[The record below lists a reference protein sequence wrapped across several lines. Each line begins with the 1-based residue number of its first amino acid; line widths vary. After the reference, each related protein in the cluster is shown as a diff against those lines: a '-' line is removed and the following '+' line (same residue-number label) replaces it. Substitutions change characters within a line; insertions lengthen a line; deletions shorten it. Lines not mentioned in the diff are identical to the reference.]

1 MHKTKTNFFRRGLGA
16 AMAVLASVSCL
27 AVSAFAAETGTALGE
42 PPLEQKTGLEIG
54 MDIQVA
60 GRTGNWYDSGDL
72 LVLTAS
78 VENHTEYP
86 VSGDLWLTYP
96 YSGCVVVSEP
106 VLKPRD
112 GHDSGVYAVDDLQ
125 PGMGAEAVLVLR
137 APDACDVTDWVATA
151 TFAIEN
157 GGGCAAE
164 TAEAH
169 FGQPLV
175 KLDKKSLV
183 RDGVLDIK
191 NEGTGGASCLKFR
204 FLAKSGWQTQKG
216 LPDGAKYIGEG
227 RIEIDLGGLSVK
239 GHINRDYSGLL
250 HERMD
255 PDGPFELVYEDWEE
269 RQADIID

>member
-1 MHKTKTNFFRRGLGA
+1 MYKTKRNFFRRSVGA
-16 AMAVLASVSCL
+16 ALSVMAVMSCL
-27 AVSAFAAETGTALGE
+27 AISAFAVETDTALGE
-42 PPLEQKTGLEIG
+42 PPLEPKTGLEIG
-54 MDIQVA
+54 MDVQVA
-60 GRTGNWYDSGDL
+60 GKTGNWYDSGDL
-72 LVLTAS
+72 IILTAS

-86 VSGDLWLTYP
+86 VSGDLWLTFP
-96 YSGCVVVSEP
+96 DSGCTVVA
-106 VLKPRD
+106 KPALALRD
-112 GHDSGVYAVDDLQ
+112 GHEDGVFAVDDLK

-137 APDACDVTDWVATA
+137 APETCDITDWVATA

-157 GGGCAAE
+157 GGGCAAK

-175 KLDKKSLV
+175 KLDKKALL
-183 RDGVLDIK
+183 RDGVLDIT

-255 PDGPFELVYEDWEE
+255 PNGSFELVYEDWDE
-269 RQADIID
+269 RQAEIVD